1 MADMERLLIYVDIL
15 GFKRRVQTMPIEDC
29 VREIKVLLWGVY
41 AGAIRNAFRRAPHE
55 VENLL
60 KKPNFRS
67 EDEDFN
73 FVKHEV
79 KKQTASTLFY
89 SQILWFSTPT
99 ACGQMPRTS
108 RSE

>member
-1 MADMERLLIYVDIL
+1 MRTAIRI
-15 GFKRRVQTMPIEDC
+15 RWQS
-29 VREIKVLLWGVY
+29 
-41 AGAIRNAFRRAPHE
+41 GAIALTAIIFAFLVPGVVRQAVAEELLQQVPAGLIAL
-55 VENLL
+55 ENLL
-60 KKPNFRS
+60 KKPNIRS